1 MERTK
6 TDIIRGVMLGHA
18 VADAVGVPAE
28 FKSRETLKAD
38 PVTDMREFGTHHQP
52 RGTFSDDTSMSIAA
66 LDAIKGGELDYLGVM
81 KNFAAWYND
90 AAYTSSGVCFD
101 IGGSCLRAITS
112 FTSSGAKTPRGHAE
126 SGEFSCGNGGLMRIH
141 PFALYA
147 YYKTDDTLERLKII
161 HDATALTHAH
171 PRCLLASG
179 IFSLILW
186 ELMNNPDKGA
196 FERGISLARHAYSQS
211 ERMADKSICAEL
223 GHFHRILISLSTTE
237 GALGIS
243 EDEIRSTGYT
253 VDTLEA
259 AIWCI
264 LTTNDYK
271 SAVLRA
277 VNLGSDT
284 DTVAAACGALAGAL
298 YGVEGIPEEWLG
310 SLVGRESIE
319 AMCRDAAEGFC

>member
-1 MERTK
+1 
-6 TDIIRGVMLGHA
+6 MLGHA

-28 FKSRETLKAD
+28 FKSRAELAAA
-38 PVTDMREFGTHHQP
+38 PVTDMVGYGTHNQP
-52 RGTFSDDTSMSIAA
+52 KGTFSDDTSMSIAA
-66 LDAIKGGELDYLGVM
+66 LDAIKYGELDYLGVM

-90 AAYTSSGVCFD
+90 AAYTSSGVFFD

-112 FTSSGAKTPRGHAE
+112 FSGSGAKTPHGHAE
-126 SGEFSCGNGGLMRIH
+126 KGEFSCGNGGLMRIH
-141 PFALYA
+141 PFSLYA
-147 YYKTDDTLERLKII
+147 YYKTEDLSERLKII

-179 IFSLILW
+179 IFSIILW
-186 ELMNNPDKGA
+186 ELMKSPDKSA
-196 FERGISLARHAYSQS
+196 FERGISIARHAYSQS
-211 ERMADKSICAEL
+211 EGMMNKSISSEL
-223 GHFHRILISLSTTE
+223 GHFHRILISLSTVF
-237 GALGIS
+237 GALGVT

-259 AIWCI
+259 AIWCV

-271 SAVLRA
+271 SAVRRA

-284 DTVAAACGALAGAL
+284 DTVAAVCGALAGAL
-298 YGVEGIPEEWLG
+298 YGVEGIPADWLA

-319 AMCRDAAEGFC
+319 KMCDAAAVNF